1 VGEVRYRDGM
11 SGTPEATTPSLPSE
25 NVQRGTLMALLIVP
39 AGIIAWVVLWQF
51 GLVAS
56 IVAFGVAIGALW
68 LYRFGSGGRISRTGA
83 VRVTIITIVTLLLSF
98 LAGLVADVVPLYAS
112 QRNIDLVSALTS
124 SEFWTFFNHALANNI
139 GNVAF
144 PLILALGFGV
154 LGCFSVLRSAFVQT
168 RAADAAPSTFDG
180 NAPLPAPEADP
191 NADKRD

>member
-1 VGEVRYRDGM
+1 M
-11 SGTPEATTPSLPSE
+11 SDTPEVTTPSLPSE
-25 NVQRGTLMALLIVP
+25 NIPRGTLMALLIIP

-98 LAGLVADVVPLYAS
+98 LAGLVADVLPLYAS
-112 QRNIDLVSALTS
+112 QRNQDYITALTS
-124 SEFWTFFNHALANNI
+124 GEFWTFFNHALANNL
-139 GNVAF
+139 GNVAA
-144 PLILALGFGV
+144 PLVLALVFGV
-154 LGCFSVLRSAFVQT
+154 LGCFSVLRTAFVQT
-168 RAADAAPSTFDG
+168 RAAEAPAPGTVADATPIS
-180 NAPLPAPEADP
+180 APEADP